1 MFYTGKL
8 YGLTGMYLHVGF
20 RLKSSFIPPVGAV
33 PLLSD
38 QIESLFGEKQ
48 GFRELSEVVPIYSD
62 AVYHTGVVMQSI
74 KILSLCILC
83 LQASSCRTS
92 ASSQP
97 KCKGKERQM
106 LMLQCPSD
114 VLKLLRRHINSWE
127 KTTQIFDYHFESFLL
142 TEIIGHCLL
151 GVHHCN

>member
-1 MFYTGKL
+1 MMFSCIHFQIWQYPPKIMKKTVFYTGKL
-8 YGLTGMYLHVGF
+8 YGLQVCICTLASDSNHHSFHQSVQYHHSVI
-20 RLKSSFIPPVGAV
+20 RLKACAERSRGS
-33 PLLSD
+33 
-38 QIESLFGEKQ
+38 
-48 GFRELSEVVPIYSD
+48 ELSEVVPIYSD

-74 KILSLCILC
+74 KILSWCTLC

-114 VLKLLRRHINSWE
+114 VLKLLRRHIHS
-127 KTTQIFDYHFESFLL
+127 
-142 TEIIGHCLL
+142 
-151 GVHHCN
+151 